1 MKVSILIPIYN
12 EFLTLPLVSQRVLDA
27 PLRIGSA
34 IVVWKSGQI
43 ALHCKVDLIAVLLL
57 SRPRRVSC
65 SSRSSR
71 PPGIFSVSSIRSVV
85 DFHPADLGRGDQ

>member
-12 EFLTLPLVSQRVLDA
+12 EFLTLPLVLQRVLDA

-43 ALHCKVDLIAVLLL
+43 ALHCKVDLIVVLLL
-57 SRPRRVSC
+57 FPALGASPVLRALRGRPAYSQFRQ
-65 SSRSSR
+65 
-71 PPGIFSVSSIRSVV
+71 SV
-85 DFHPADLGRGDQ
+85 P